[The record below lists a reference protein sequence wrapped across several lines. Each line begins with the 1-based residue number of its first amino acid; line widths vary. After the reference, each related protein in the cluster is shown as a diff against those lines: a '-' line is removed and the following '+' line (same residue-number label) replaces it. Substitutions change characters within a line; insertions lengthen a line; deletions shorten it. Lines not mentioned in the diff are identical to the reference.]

1 MRVLRC
7 LRDLEKWSWIEKMGK
22 NEEKWGKMAAPESP
36 IIHYLQFS
44 KFTDNILNSRKF
56 MLSEVH
62 VYWDSRL

>member
-36 IIHYLQFS
+36 IIHYYCKKMKVSKTRVQFKS
-44 KFTDNILNSRKF
+44 
-56 MLSEVH
+56 
-62 VYWDSRL
+62 